1 MLKKLKS
8 FKNSKNIKSNSSNTN
23 STVLTIEDLSYDIID
38 VGHRSKNGSCSL
50 GLTACGLGLFNKHQF
65 FNY

>member
-23 STVLTIEDLSYDIID
+23 STVLTIEDLNYGISDF
-38 VGHRSKNGSCSL
+38 GHRSKNGSCSI
-50 GLTACGLGLFNKHQF
+50 GLAVCGLGLFI
-65 FNY
+65 